1 MLAAPR
7 ADIFEAGDHGTTFGG
22 NPIACAAGVATMKTI
37 LGEDLVGHAQQMG
50 DYLDNRLHELEAK
63 HSGTMSGIRGLGLM
77 RAFDLAE
84 PRAQDIMDRAM
95 EQGVLI
101 TSAGPSTIRFVPPLI
116 VQQADLDEAIE
127 KLDAALATL

>member
-1 MLAAPR
+1 
-7 ADIFEAGDHGTTFGG
+7 
-22 NPIACAAGVATMKTI
+22 
-37 LGEDLVGHAQQMG
+37 
-50 DYLDNRLHELEAK
+50 
-63 HSGTMSGIRGLGLM
+63 M